1 MKIDYKILWVE
12 DENSWYET
20 TKDLFSELLD
30 DLGFKLDSVRCKNI
44 DEVKY
49 EVAINNL
56 KDYDLLLVDYTLG
69 NTASGDTIIEF
80 IRNIQENPILTE
92 VLFYSSAVENVRD
105 SMHKLGLEGVY
116 TADRK
121 EIETKFELVLNTTI
135 KKIQEV
141 NSMRGLIMA
150 ETSDLDDLM
159 VNIIVKLLGS
169 DISKEIDAYVNE
181 KIDETLAK
189 SQSLASN
196 ENTIEKVKDSR
207 IFTSLNKAK
216 TITRLYKLKKI
227 GIAKFSNL
235 YDDKIISTRNLFAH
249 VTESY
254 ENGVK
259 VLISHSTGKKE
270 VFNEERCV
278 EIRKDLIEY
287 RKVLEELNAT
297 LDTSA

>member
-1 MKIDYKILWVE
+1 MRIDYKILWVE

-20 TKDLFSELLD
+20 TKDLFSELLE
-30 DLGFKLDSVRCKNI
+30 DLGFKLESIRCRNI
-44 DEVKY
+44 DEVKT
-49 EVAINNL
+49 EVAKNNL

-69 NTASGDTIIEF
+69 NTSSGDEIIEF
-80 IRNIQENPILTE
+80 IRSIQENPILTE

-121 EIETKFELVLNTTI
+121 EIETKFELVFNTTI

-159 VNIIVKLLGS
+159 VEIIVKLLNS
-169 DISKEIDAYVNE
+169 DIAAEIDGYVN
-181 KIDETLAK
+181 KRINETIGI
-189 SQSLASN
+189 SQSLAAN
-196 ENTIEKVKDSR
+196 ENTIEKAQDSR

-216 TITRLYKLKKI
+216 TITRLFKLKNI
-227 GIAKFSNL
+227 GIAKFSYS
-235 YDDKIISTRNLFAH
+235 YDAKIISTRNLFAH
-249 VTESY
+249 VIESY
-254 ENGVK
+254 ENGEK

-287 RKVLEELNAT
+287 RNVLEGINTKL
-297 LDTSA
+297 